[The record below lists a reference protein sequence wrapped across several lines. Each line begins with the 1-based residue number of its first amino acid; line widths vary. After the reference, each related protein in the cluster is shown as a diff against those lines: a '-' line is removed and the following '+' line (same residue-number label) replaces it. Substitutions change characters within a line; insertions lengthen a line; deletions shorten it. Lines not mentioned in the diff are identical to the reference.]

1 LALDVFGE
9 NVAGP
14 DFPHDP
20 EHFRPKID
28 GDISASRSRAERL
41 AREATRNE
49 IHRSTPRSAVEG
61 ADVVPYGEASEAVI
75 VLAGNEGFSS
85 SRVDLDGAG
94 WAESEE
100 PSPQHA
106 KAMTREKCQLIH
118 AS

>member
-1 LALDVFGE
+1 LALDVLRDD
-9 NVAGP
+9 VAGT
-14 DFPHDP
+14 DFLHDP

-75 VLAGNEGFSS
+75 VLAGDEGRSR
-85 SRVDLDGAG
+85 SRVDFDGG
-94 WAESEE
+94 GGPESEE